1 MKTLA
6 CRDAGIDCD
15 FVARGETEEELFRVG
30 GEHLKKVHNKDI
42 SKSSPEEMAR
52 YRKLIKE
59 E

>member
-15 FVARGETEEELFRVG
+15 FVAHGETEEELFSVG
-30 GEHLKKVHNKDI
+30 GEHLKNAHNKDM
-42 SKSSPEEMAR
+42 SKASPEEMAR